1 MRIHPHFRIRSHI
14 QDLVRK
20 IRRFAVTAV
29 VLLCLFTA
37 VVVGKNV
44 FLGRLRGELRKSFAY
59 GELRTSYFPP
69 ALVLEDVRS
78 LAGPPLFRAKR
89 VRIELPFASLLRNE
103 KTVTVVLDSP
113 QIRMRPEPA
122 RPGEKKRSLPSSLPF
137 TVARGIVR
145 DGSFSYE
152 SESAFFEARGLKL
165 LFTQGRDEFALKAE
179 SDKSTFT
186 SITDKLQLAG
196 RLNLAVAGKGREVRI
211 QRLTVEGPDVTL
223 KASGRLENLKDPE
236 FDIDTLFE
244 VEMGYAAPLL
254 DIPFLWKG
262 KAGGQGKLVRK
273 AGRLSLDTDI
283 GGDGIV
289 LDGVPMGRVRGRV
302 KVDFGR
308 GGTVDVDVKK
318 PGHPAETV
326 AITFGGGR
334 VDGRISQA
342 LLDPVMKDIGV
353 AWPVKSPGWGTFS
366 LEKGILEVDGEFR
379 DEKLDRVGDRFP
391 LRGAVKV
398 RADLKTMDVEVTTRD
413 LQSSFARVE
422 EARAAMKINGTVDS
436 EIRGT
441 VADVKQAREF
451 VSLILELPLVFPE
464 IRGSGY
470 ADVRLT
476 GDFLNPRVS
485 IKGPFQAAGFDLF
498 NAASVEGEAVILGK
512 TFQGRFRA
520 EDPDLKADIEVSS
533 DADKTVVDIHNAEGD
548 VAKTFAALLVP
559 LSLQGR
565 AAGDFHI
572 VETLTSLH
580 ATGTFTSPDV
590 RGYGLA
596 FNNVSGRLDWKDG
609 TLSLSELGLDLYGGR
624 AQGRALLGTENRI
637 FDVDLKAE
645 GIDVSQL
652 SPASGAAGILSIGA
666 AGKGVFGKDRLTGSF
681 TVRDFVL
688 SPILKTEARGDFSL
702 DYARDNVALDV
713 KAGFLPGDNE
723 AQALVSIPLGVDSL
737 GGSLKGYW
745 TNLDLLI
752 PWTGAKGRLDFT
764 AEVSG
769 AKSSPHVS
777 GRIDF
782 RGPLMPLPH
791 FAHAVTDYSGVL
803 DIEDSRITVSDA
815 RGKLGGGEVKAS
827 GEIGLGPT
835 GVETIDVS
843 MTGKDMLVSPLERT
857 RALVDGTARLI
868 KDSRQ
873 FVLDGDLTIRQLS
886 WRREIYERFGF
897 SSQTLYAADREPGFF
912 DNLSLNLRLRA
923 TDNALMDNSLGRLN
937 GRFDLSITG
946 SVDDPVLLG
955 DIEVVKGN
963 VNFQDQK
970 FRVITGRL
978 SFFNP
983 GGIDPYLDLKAE
995 TYVKDYR
1002 VTMTLSGP
1010 ASRLKPEFASSPP
1023 MPAEDVLAL
1032 LAMGESFKRTYSVDP
1047 ERSTTLS
1054 TASLLSFQIADQAKK
1069 RAEGLFTLDRFRIDP
1084 FVTGT
1089 SAEMTARLTLGK
1101 KLSRNVL
1108 FMYATN
1114 LATQR
1119 EEIYRME
1126 WEMGSDFSLVG
1137 IRNEYQRVSFDLK
1150 FRKRF

>member
-1 MRIHPHFRIRSHI
+1 VRIHSHFRIRAHI

-20 IRRFAVTAV
+20 IRRSAVTAL
-29 VLLCLFTA
+29 VLAGLFSG

-44 FLGRLRGELRKSFAY
+44 FLGRLKGELRKVFVY
-59 GELRTSYFPP
+59 GELRASYFPP
-69 ALVLEDVRS
+69 ALILEDVRS
-78 LAGPPLFRAKR
+78 IAGPPLFRAKR
-89 VRIELPFASLLRNE
+89 VRIELPFGSLLRNE
-103 KTVTVVLDSP
+103 KSVTVILESP

-122 RPGEKKRSLPSSLPF
+122 KPGERKSGLPTSLPF
-137 TVARGIVR
+137 TIARGIIQ

-152 SESAFFEARGLKL
+152 SEGVFFEARGLKL
-165 LFTQGRDEFALKAE
+165 LFTQGRNEFALKAT

-186 SITDKLQLAG
+186 SITRKLQLGG

-211 QRLTVEGPDVTL
+211 QRLTVEGPDAAL
-223 KASGRLENLKDPE
+223 KVGGRLENLRDPE
-236 FDIDTLFE
+236 FDLDTRFE
-244 VEMGYAAPLL
+244 VEMGAVAPLL

-273 AGRLSLDTDI
+273 AGRLSLATSV

-302 KVDFGR
+302 NVDFGR
-308 GGTVDVDVKK
+308 GGTVDVDIKK

-334 VDGRISQA
+334 IDGRVHQA
-342 LLDPVMKDIGV
+342 ILDPIMKDIGL
-353 AWPVKSPGWGTFS
+353 AWPVKSSGTGAFS
-366 LEKGILEVDGEFR
+366 LEKGILEVDGGFR
-379 DEKLDRVGDRFP
+379 DEKLERVGDRFS
-391 LRGAVKV
+391 LRGDVKV
-398 RADLKTMDVEVTTRD
+398 RFNLKTQDLEITTRD
-413 LQSSFARVE
+413 LQSGFARVE
-422 EARAAMKINGTVDS
+422 GRAAMRINGNVDS

-451 VSLILELPLVFPE
+451 VSLILGLPFVFPE

-476 GDFLNPRVS
+476 GSALNPRVS
-485 IKGPFQAAGFDLF
+485 IKGPFQPAGFDLF
-498 NAASVEGEAVILGK
+498 NAAFVEGEVVIQGAS
-512 TFQGRFRA
+512 FQGRFRA
-520 EDPDLKADIEVSS
+520 EDPDLKADIEV
-533 DADKTVVDIHNAEGD
+533 AAGPDKTEVDIRNAEGD
-548 VAKTFAALLVP
+548 AAKTFAALEIP
-559 LSLQGR
+559 LAFQGR
-565 AAGDFHI
+565 AAGDFHV
-572 VETLTSLH
+572 VETLTSLQV
-580 ATGTFTSPDV
+580 TGTFTSPDL
-590 RGYGLA
+590 RGYGLT
-596 FNNVSGRLDWKDG
+596 FGNVSGRLDWKDG
-609 TLSLSELGLDLYGGR
+609 TLSLPEIGLDLYGGR
-624 AQGRALLGTENRI
+624 LQGRALLGVESRA
-637 FDVDLKAE
+637 FDVDLRAE
-645 GIDVSQL
+645 GIDVSKL
-652 SPASGAAGILSIGA
+652 SPGSGAAGILSLGA
-666 AGKGVFGKDRLTGSF
+666 AGRGVFGKDRLAGSF

-702 DYARDNVALDV
+702 DYTRDNIALDV
-713 KAGFLPGDNE
+713 KAAFLPGDNE

-737 GGSLKGYW
+737 GGSLKGHW

-752 PWTGAKGRLDFT
+752 PWSGAKGRLDFT

-777 GRIDF
+777 GRINF
-782 RGPLMPLPH
+782 RGPVMPLPR

-803 DIEDSRITVSDA
+803 DIEDGRITASDVK
-815 RGKLGGGEVKAS
+815 GKFGGGEVKAS

-835 GVETIDVS
+835 GVETIDVGLS
-843 MTGKDMLVSPLERT
+843 GKDMLLSPLERT

-873 FVLDGDLTIRQLS
+873 FVLDGDLVIRQLS

-923 TDNALMDNSLGRLN
+923 TDNALMDNSLGRIS

-946 SVDDPVLLG
+946 AVDDPVLLG
-955 DIEVVKGN
+955 DIEVVKGD
-963 VNFQDQK
+963 VYFQDQK
-970 FRVITGRL
+970 FRVIAGRL
-978 SFFNP
+978 SFYNP
-983 GGIDPYLDLKAE
+983 SGVDPYVDLKAE

-1010 ASRLKPEFASSPP
+1010 ASRLNPEFASSPP

-1084 FVTGT
+1084 FVTST